1 MHDRRP
7 VRTTQLPADF
17 RHADLAGFDAILD
30 VRSPGEFAE
39 DHVPGALNCPV
50 LSDAERAEVG
60 TLHKQASAFEAKK
73 LGAALVA
80 RNIATHIEAHFLAH
94 PRGWRPL
101 VYCWR
106 GGSRSGAM
114 THVLRAIGWH
124 ALQLEG
130 GYKSFRAIVRRD
142 LDALPAGFVFKV
154 LCGRTG
160 SGKSRLL
167 TALKAAGAQVLDL
180 EDLACHRG
188 SVLGELP
195 DAPQPP
201 QKLFETAIWDSL
213 HRLDPGRPV
222 WVEAES
228 KRVGLLRVPD
238 ALMERMRDGECVL
251 LETDALAR
259 VTLLKEDYRHL
270 IDNGPLLAEKLDCLK
285 DLHPGTRIAVWKDL
299 ARRADW
305 AALVGDLLAHHY
317 DPAYGKS
324 MYRNYRHIGEAR
336 RVRIADASPSNLQGL
351 ARELAIT

>member
-1 MHDRRP
+1 MQDRRP
-7 VRTTQLPADF
+7 VRNDQLPADF
-17 RHADLAGFDAILD
+17 QHADLAGFDAILD

-39 DHVPGALNCPV
+39 DHVPGALNYPV

-80 RNIATHIEAHFLAH
+80 RNIATHIEAHFRDH

-114 THVLRAIGWH
+114 THILRAIGWH

-130 GYKSFRAIVRRD
+130 GYKSFRAVVRRD
-142 LDALPAGFVFKV
+142 LDALPHTLTFKV

-180 EDLACHRG
+180 EDMARHRG
-188 SVLGELP
+188 SVLGDLP

-201 QKLFETAIWDSL
+201 QKLFETAIWDTL
-213 HRLDPGRPV
+213 QRMDPARPI

-238 ALMERMRDGECVL
+238 ALMERMRDGQCVL
-251 LETDALAR
+251 MDTDAEAR
-259 VTLLKEDYRHL
+259 VTLLQEDYRHL
-270 IDNGPLLAEKLDCLK
+270 IENGPLLAEKLDCLK
-285 DLHPGTRIAVWKDL
+285 SLHSSARIADWKAL
-299 ARRADW
+299 AAKADW
-305 AALVGDLLAHHY
+305 PALVDDLLRHHY

-324 MYRNYRHIGEAR
+324 MYRNYRHIGEAT
-336 RVRIADASPSNLQGL
+336 RVHVTDASSTGL
-351 ARELAIT
+351 IKLAQALAIT